1 MSQGAPIVQT
11 NPFYLGY
18 DSNPKQDAE
27 AAIFRSQHV
36 TQQIPVYGTNIQYS
50 VPPAFYNRGWY
61 APDVPTCAGPT
72 YVTPVEAPS
81 VQYLNKSF
89 SGLVQQS
96 AKPLNTPNRSK
107 QLLSAPSIA
116 TTY

>member
-1 MSQGAPIVQT
+1 MSGAPAVRT
-11 NPFYLGY
+11 NPFYQGY
-18 DSNPKQDAE
+18 ESNAKQDAE

-36 TQQIPVYGTNIQYS
+36 IQQIPVYGANTQYS
-50 VPPAFYNRGWY
+50 VPPTYYNRGWY

-72 YVTPVEAPS
+72 YPAPVEAPS

-89 SGLVQQS
+89 SGLVVQS
-96 AKPLNTPNRSK
+96 ANPLNTPNRSK
-107 QLLSAPSIA
+107 QLLSAPAIA